1 MFIVNFEIIFVVL
14 EVEFILS
21 DVIST
26 NIRRK
31 SDRVL
36 ERVDLI
42 LRGREKL

>member
-1 MFIVNFEIIFVVL
+1 MFIVNFELIFVVL